1 MRTRSYRITASTA
14 TAVKKYK
21 NDLQKKKVNLL
32 AVVKQK
38 PLKKTTDNTQSK
50 TKTKPKPV
58 SSASS
63 KATGTTGLKKRAS
76 LKTVSSKSVNTLREK
91 KISKPKAQARI
102 LTILERIVKIDKKGK
117 SEYIQVN
124 EAFLK
129 KKGCTKLETVLFQS
143 NNGVPYL
150 RRDSPI
156 CRKYLVERVY
166 DQTRRCLH
174 GFRLIGFNQN
184 VYFARS
190 IPQGI
195 RQQVLQKYECKCAWC
210 GSKDRLEVDHKN
222 GRYNSVMNKID
233 DFQLLCKSCNDK
245 KRERCKKCTE
255 SNKRFDAKDVS
266 KHLYKCSYLQG
277 NCKYNEKTGCKGCF
291 LYDIEEFNKNH
302 DKCNTEA
309 TVVKRKA
316 HEIELVVKEVVPRS
330 KTAAGCRGRVVMRQK
345 ISL

>member
-1 MRTRSYRITASTA
+1 MRTRSYRITASASSA

-32 AVVKQK
+32 AVVKPK
-38 PLKKTTDNTQSK
+38 LLKKTTDK
-50 TKTKPKPV
+50 TKTKPKPAPV
-58 SSASS
+58 SSASLR
-63 KATGTTGLKKRAS
+63 TIGTTVLKKR
-76 LKTVSSKSVNTLREK
+76 VSSKSREQK
-91 KISKPKAQARI
+91 KTAKPKAQARI
-102 LTILERIVKIDKKGK
+102 LTILERIIKIDKKGK

-222 GRYNSVMNKID
+222 GRYNSVMNKIE

-255 SNKRFDAKDVS
+255 HNKRFDAKDVS